1 MTSKTNQ
8 PPASLVRRLR
18 LVIWKEHQPFIAIL
32 LSVLTLGMISYF
44 GYQSIAR
51 NRLVDID
58 AADSTPLEF
67 VVDINSASWPEI
79 VNLPGV
85 GEKLARAIV
94 EHRLRTGPFKT
105 LDEIQDVPGIGAS
118 KYRQLKPFLLPIEV
132 RGGDSSQAER

>member
-1 MTSKTNQ
+1 MTSRSNQ
-8 PPASLVRRLR
+8 PPSSLARRLR

-32 LSVLTLGMISYF
+32 LTVLTLGMISYF

-51 NRLVDID
+51 RSLADID
-58 AADSTPLEF
+58 ATDSTPLEF

-94 EHRLRTGPFKT
+94 EHRLRKGPFRT

-118 KYRQLKPFLLPIEV
+118 KCQQLKPFLLPINIEV
-132 RGGDSSQAER
+132 GDSSRAQR